1 MISYEKTARA
11 FKSSTIAI
19 AVLNILTFVLGLW
32 GLLGI
37 VSIQQAM
44 KNGTIDK
51 FNLTAK
57 QLAAVKHSITPLS
70 ISITILAIIIAATIA
85 VFCFLNLSKL
95 KKQQTIS
102 FIPYYLGI
110 GIKTFDIIYSLIFG
124 TFAVFSLIIQIA
136 FIVLYFYTIQK
147 ARILAEKEE
156 A

>member
-57 QLAAVKHSITPLS
+57 QLAAVNKVLHHYLS
-70 ISITILAIIIAATIA
+70 RLLSWQLLLLLQLLSF
-85 VFCFLNLSKL
+85 VF
-95 KKQQTIS
+95 
-102 FIPYYLGI
+102 
-110 GIKTFDIIYSLIFG
+110 LIF
-124 TFAVFSLIIQIA
+124 QN
-136 FIVLYFYTIQK
+136 
-147 ARILAEKEE
+147 
-156 A
+156 

>member
-37 VSIQQAM
+37 VSIQQAI

-57 QLAAVKHSITPLS
+57 QLAAVKQSITPLS
-70 ISITILAIIIAATIA
+70 ISITILAIIIAATIT

>member
-57 QLAAVKHSITPLS
+57 QLAAVKQSITPLS

-124 TFAVFSLIIQIA
+124 TFAVFSFIIQIA

>member
-57 QLAAVKHSITPLS
+57 QLAAVKQSITPLS

-110 GIKTFDIIYSLIFG
+110 GIKTFDIIYSL
-124 TFAVFSLIIQIA
+124 TNKKTQ
-136 FIVLYFYTIQK
+136 TNNK
-147 ARILAEKEE
+147 KTNNKT
-156 A
+156 

>member
-37 VSIQQAM
+37 VSIQQAI
-44 KNGTIDK
+44 KNGTIDQ

-57 QLAAVKHSITPLS
+57 QLAAFKQNITPLS
-70 ISITILAIIIAATIA
+70 IMISILAIIIAATIA

-95 KKQQTIS
+95 KSNKLSALFPTIWVLVLKRLTLS
-102 FIPYYLGI
+102 IAL
-110 GIKTFDIIYSLIFG
+110 SLEHLPF
-124 TFAVFSLIIQIA
+124 FH
-136 FIVLYFYTIQK
+136 
-147 ARILAEKEE
+147 
-156 A
+156 

>member
-57 QLAAVKHSITPLS
+57 QLAAVKQSITPLS
-70 ISITILAIIIAATIA
+70 ISSTILAIIIAATIA

-147 ARILAEKEE
+147 SRILAEKEY

>member
-57 QLAAVKHSITPLS
+57 QLAAVKQRITPLS

-102 FIPYYLGI
+102 FSPY
-110 GIKTFDIIYSLIFG
+110 
-124 TFAVFSLIIQIA
+124 
-136 FIVLYFYTIQK
+136 
-147 ARILAEKEE
+147 
-156 A
+156 

>member
-57 QLAAVKHSITPLS
+57 QLAAVKQSITPLS

-110 GIKTFDIIYSLIFG
+110 GINYSNCFYC
-124 TFAVFSLIIQIA
+124 SL
-136 FIVLYFYTIQK
+136 FLYYPKSKDTSRK
-147 ARILAEKEE
+147 RRGLKLT
-156 A
+156 